1 MKDRDRLL
9 VMMAPFIVMF
19 LMILLNIFVQV
30 MINY

>member
-1 MKDRDRLL
+1 MNDRDR
-9 VMMAPFIVMF
+9 VFAMMAPFIVMF

>member
-1 MKDRDRLL
+1 MKDRGRLIA
-9 VMMAPFIVMF
+9 MMAPFIVMF

>member
-1 MKDRDRLL
+1 MKDRDRLV